1 MYKSVHRK
9 HSHHSARMCK
19 SALSLPLSR
28 NYSSR
33 HKNENSIVFVLVHL
47 HVAIII
53 GCSRYLNRWS
63 YVAWE
68 DALSRTR
75 LMTTPPQFVLSLLSR
90 QLYLEFR
97 AKAKSKDV
105 AFVRFRDFLPG
116 AAALPRRSIVLWHG

>member
-1 MYKSVHRK
+1 
-9 HSHHSARMCK
+9 MCR
-19 SALSLPLSR
+19 SALSLPLAR
-28 NYSSR
+28 NFRSR

-90 QLYLEFR
+90 QLYLDCFCVPIC
-97 AKAKSKDV
+97 V
-105 AFVRFRDFLPG
+105 AFNMPSLPNG
-116 AAALPRRSIVLWHG
+116 LSFSGF